1 MATTRE
7 FHIVENYR
15 PDRRIEAHISE
26 EQLTKF
32 AEDGF
37 IVLERAFDSDECKA
51 LAEATERVA
60 TAEQVAPGPGGVFL
74 RHLMDKDETFL
85 NLLYH
90 PLFLPIA
97 RLMLGPMVRALPVT
111 ARIAYPGE
119 PNQAVDWHIHQRLV
133 PVPMPPFFSLPVVL
147 DTLIYLDGV
156 DAETG
161 PLQVVPGSHLRGDV
175 EIPSRNRDLPGQLT
189 LMPKAGDAIMMH
201 GNVWH
206 RALPTTLQ
214 GRRRRLIIFPFG
226 QAWAN
231 LPSFGTRP
239 EGGLLDQLMKTAD
252 PDLREV
258 LGDCERLYKR
268 GAAGRKR

>member
-1 MATTRE
+1 MAIVRD

-15 PDRRIEAHISE
+15 PDRRIEAPITE
-26 EQLTKF
+26 AQLSRF

-37 IVLERAFDSDECKA
+37 IVLEGAFDAAACQS

-60 TAEQVAPGPGGVFL
+60 AAEQVVPGPGGVFL
-74 RHLMDKDETFL
+74 RHLMDKDEVFL
-85 NLLYH
+85 NLIYH

-119 PNQAVDWHIHQRLV
+119 PSQAVDWHIHQRLV
-133 PVPMPPFFSLPVVL
+133 PVPTPPFFSLPVVL
-147 DTLIYLDGV
+147 DTLIYLDDV

-161 PLQVVPGSHLRGDV
+161 PLQVVPGSHLRGEV
-175 EIPSRNRDLPGQLT
+175 PIPSRNDDLPGQLT

-206 RALPTTLQ
+206 RALPTTAK

-231 LPSFGTRP
+231 LPSFGARP
-239 EGGLLDQLMKTAD
+239 ADGLLDQLMKTAD

-258 LGDCERLYKR
+258 LGDCERLY
-268 GAAGRKR
+268 